1 MYNSAIRQTPCLSA
15 FAERHDTMHLK
26 HSGNDVKINY
36 YKMKLKLFDFR
47 SVSLG
52 TAQIMFLEPINVF
65 NQKDNVWFE
74 TLQRVKFTDKN
85 YDR

>member
-1 MYNSAIRQTPCLSA
+1 MMSTLNIIKR
-15 FAERHDTMHLK
+15 
-26 HSGNDVKINY
+26 I
-36 YKMKLKLFDFR
+36 LKLFDLR

-52 TAQIMFLEPINVF
+52 TAQIMFLQPINVF